1 MMKTLMVVDDVGEWT
16 GVLKGVSIVS
26 SEDFLTKPDYVER
39 SLKVFNLCRS
49 YHYQSAGYYVS
60 LLASARGQKVIP
72 TISTI
77 LDLKAKHFL
86 KLQSEGLD
94 KLIQK
99 SLKNLQSESFQLS
112 VYFGKNVAQRYEKLS
127 YELHKYFSAPLL
139 RATFKRKDKWRLQSI
154 GPIGLNDVPPSH
166 FDILAH
172 YADEYFKRRQ
182 TNKKVKIARF
192 DLAILVNPKDEQ
204 PPSNERAIKEFLKA
218 AEKLNI
224 DVELI
229 TKEDFHRLP
238 EFDGLFIRETTAVN
252 HHTFR
257 FSHRA
262 NALGLA
268 VIDDPVSI
276 LRCANKV
283 YLAELFERHKI
294 PAPKTMLI
302 HKNEYKTKVEKLSL
316 PAILKEPD
324 SSFSRGV
331 IKVETR
337 EDLLRTLRNMFENS
351 DMILAQ
357 EYLPTD
363 FDWRVGVLDGKPLY
377 VCKYFMAKN
386 HWQIYR
392 QVKNGC
398 AENGQVET
406 FSLSQAPAAVVNLAV
421 QTCRPIGEGF
431 YGVDIKE
438 KNGKYYVIEVNDN
451 PSIDYGWEDRVL
463 KNVLYEAIL
472 KSLLNRMERIAMGVN

>member
-1 MMKTLMVVDDVGEWT
+1 MKTLMVVDDVSEWKL
-16 GVLKGVSIVS
+16 VIKGVQIVS
-26 SEDFLTKPDYVER
+26 SEEFLTKPDYVER
-39 SLKVFNLCRS
+39 TFKVFNLCRS
-49 YHYQSAGYYVS
+49 YQYQSAGYYVS
-60 LLASARGQKVIP
+60 LLASARGQKVVP

-99 SLKNLQSESFQLS
+99 SLRNLQSDNFQLS
-112 VYFGKNVAQRYEKLS
+112 IYFGKNVANRYEKLS
-127 YELHKYFSAPLL
+127 YELHKNFSAPLL
-139 RATFKRKDKWRLQSI
+139 RATFKRKDKWRLQGI
-154 GPIGLNDVPPSH
+154 CPIGLSDVPPSH
-166 FDILAH
+166 FDILSR
-172 YADEYFKRRQ
+172 YAEDYFKRRQ
-182 TNKKVKIARF
+182 TSKKVKIARF
-192 DLAILVNPKDEQ
+192 DLAILINPHEKQ
-204 PPSNERAIKEFLKA
+204 PPSNERALKEFVKA
-218 AEKLNI
+218 ADKLNI
-224 DVELI
+224 DVEFI

-262 NALGLA
+262 SALGLA
-268 VIDDPVSI
+268 VIDDPTSI

-294 PAPKTMLI
+294 PAPRTVLI
-302 HKNEYKTKVEKLSL
+302 HKKDFKSKLEAISL

-331 IKVETR
+331 IKVESR
-337 EDLLRTLRNMFENS
+337 EVLIKTLKTMFENS

-377 VCKYFMAKN
+377 VCKYYMAKN

-392 QVKNGC
+392 QGKTGDVEDGR
-398 AENGQVET
+398 VET

-431 YGVDIKE
+431 YGVDLKE
-438 KNGKYYVIEVNDN
+438 RDGKYFVIEVNDN
-451 PSIDYGWEDRVL
+451 PSIEAGFEDTVL
-463 KNVLYEAIL
+463 KNVLYETIMR
-472 KSLLNRMERIAMGVN
+472 SLLHRMERIAMGVY

>member
-1 MMKTLMVVDDVGEWT
+1 MKTLMVVDDVSEWN

-26 SEDFLTKPDYVER
+26 SADFLTKPLYVER

-49 YHYQSAGYYVS
+49 YQYQSAGYYVS
-60 LLASARGQKVIP
+60 LLASARGQKVVP

-86 KLQSEGLD
+86 KLQSVGLD
-94 KLIQK
+94 KLIQ
-99 SLKNLQSESFQLS
+99 SALRNLQSDHFQLS
-112 VYFGKNVAQRYEKLS
+112 IYFGKNVAQRYEKLS
-127 YELHKYFSAPLL
+127 YELHKHFSAPLL

-154 GPIGLNDVPPSH
+154 GPIGLSDVPPSH
-166 FDILAH
+166 FEMLAH
-172 YADEYFKRRQ
+172 YADEYFKKRQ
-182 TNKKVKIARF
+182 TNKKVKISRF
-192 DLAILVNPKDEQ
+192 DLAILVNPQEPQ
-204 PPSNERAIKEFLKA
+204 APSNERALREFLKA

-224 DVELI
+224 DAEFI

-257 FSHRA
+257 FAHRA

-268 VIDDPVSI
+268 VIDDPLSI

-283 YLAELFERHKI
+283 YLAELFERYKI
-294 PAPKTMLI
+294 PAPRTLLL
-302 HKNEYKTKVEKLSL
+302 HKKDFKAKLGGISL

-331 IKVETR
+331 LKAETR
-337 EDLLRTLRNMFENS
+337 EDLIKNLRAMFENS
-351 DMILAQ
+351 DMIIVQ
-357 EYLPTD
+357 EYLPTA

-377 VCKYFMAKN
+377 VCKYYMAKN

-392 QVKNGC
+392 RGKAG
-398 AENGQVET
+398 ALEDGLVET
-406 FSLSQAPAAVVNLAV
+406 FSLSQAPAAVVNIGV
-421 QTCRPIGEGF
+421 QVCRPIGEGF

-438 KNGKYYVIEVNDN
+438 KDGKFFVIEVNDN
-451 PSIDYGWEDRVL
+451 PSIDSGCEDVVL
-463 KNVLYEAIL
+463 KNVLYESIM
-472 KSLLNRMERIAMGVN
+472 KSMLQRMERIAMGVY